1 MRRGAAHRRGVG
13 GAREGLERDR
23 RRERCLAL
31 SILTSVL
38 VNVNVPLLNVKL
50 VLLTIPI
57 VVVA

>member
-1 MRRGAAHRRGVG
+1 MRRGAAHRRGGG